1 MELLMNTNV
10 PVHLD
15 LMTADEL
22 RDALPKHLIQGVSQ
36 QVLDNINDIIH
47 DPDMMDHFKDNM
59 LNYVKILSTGK
70 YKITDYI
77 NAVHYVSFKLIGFN
91 NTEAYAKVFPDR
103 YQRLLD
109 MDKTPKQISSY
120 VANYNSNELVNKIW
134 EQTLIPTHV
143 LNAHHFQQAINVQVD
158 LMLNSSSDK
167 VKCDA
172 ANSLLTHLKRPET
185 VKMEID
191 IGNNSGGVISELN
204 KTIQEL
210 VAAQRTSI
218 MSGSQ
223 TAHDIAQEKIIN
235 GSYEEM
241 E

>member
-1 MELLMNTNV
+1 MNTGV
-10 PVHLD
+10 TVQLD

-22 RDALPKHLIQGVSQ
+22 RDALPKHLVQGVSQ
-36 QVLDNINDIIH
+36 QVLDNINSIMH
-47 DPDMMDHFKDNM
+47 DPDMMDDFKNNM
-59 LNYVKILSTGK
+59 LNYIKVLSTGK
-70 YKITDYI
+70 YKIQDYI

-109 MDKTPKQISSY
+109 MEKTAKQISSY

-143 LNAHHFQQAINVQVD
+143 LNAHHFQQAINVQVE
-158 LMLNSSSDK
+158 LMTTASSEK
-167 VKCDA
+167 VRCDA

-185 VKMEID
+185 IKMEID
-191 IGNNSGGVISELN
+191 MGNKQESVIGDLRNAVN
-204 KTIQEL
+204 EL
-210 VAAQRTSI
+210 VAAQRMSI
-218 MSGSQ
+218 AAGAQ
-223 TAHDIAQEKIIN
+223 TAHDVAQEKIIT
-235 GSYEEM
+235 GDWEEV

>member
-1 MELLMNTNV
+1 MNTGLSV
-10 PVHLD
+10 QLD

-22 RDALPKHLIQGVSQ
+22 RDALPKHLVQGVSQ
-36 QVLDNINDIIH
+36 QVLDNINAIMH
-47 DPDMMDHFKDNM
+47 DPDMMDDFKNNM
-59 LNYVKILSTGK
+59 LNYIKVLSTGK
-70 YKITDYI
+70 YKIQDYI

-109 MDKTPKQISSY
+109 MEKTAKQISSY

-143 LNAHHFQQAINVQVD
+143 LNAHHFQQAINVQVE
-158 LMLNSSSDK
+158 LMTTASSEK
-167 VKCDA
+167 VRCDA

-185 VKMEID
+185 IKMEID
-191 IGNNSGGVISELN
+191 MGNKEGSVIGELRN
-204 KTIQEL
+204 TINEL
-210 VAAQRTSI
+210 VAAQRMSI
-218 MSGSQ
+218 QAGAQ
-223 TAHDIAQEKIIN
+223 TAHDIAQEKIIQGN
-235 GSYEEM
+235 WEEV